1 MTMFEERRRALE
13 DKYILDF
20 ERSFK
25 VRARRNRLM
34 AEWAAKQ
41 IGRNDVEAYVNEI
54 EAAGLESGDTSL
66 MHKLVSDFNESGRP
80 ADEVVLREKLHELMY
95 DAAEAME
102 SEAHTSNPI

>member
-41 IGRNDVEAYVNEI
+41 IGRNDVEAYVIEL
-54 EAAGLESGDTSL
+54 EAAGLEAGDTSL
-66 MHKLVSDFNESGRP
+66 VQKLIGDFNGAGHA
-80 ADEVVLREKLHELMY
+80 ADEAMLREKLHELMY